1 MGPRGA
7 GGAAEEGAGG
17 AGSERHGGGWSG
29 ACLRSRKRDGSSR
42 QAEAGVKKDLVA
54 RGPPGFLEPSG
65 PGPSGLHVE
74 HNRMVQ

>member
-1 MGPRGA
+1 VGTRGA
-7 GGAAEEGAGG
+7 GGAAEEG

-29 ACLRSRKRDGSSR
+29 ACQR
-42 QAEAGVKKDLVA
+42 EAGSETEAAGRQGKKDLVA